1 MRTHQYH
8 HLVDRYTRGDMN
20 AVEQEEF
27 RRLLENDPGLRN
39 VLDSDRL
46 ISSAFRNDKAAIPA
60 DHTRLEQHLMSVLRG
75 GPSAS
80 PVASPA
86 AGGGVALGV
95 KTMATIVAGIG
106 IVAGSLWYL
115 RSGQDSVAPQPIAP
129 QQQLQPASPPAPGL
143 PARDPSSGG
152 TAGERTLPGYEARH
166 AGGSD
171 AGRNAVPGREER
183 AGKPD
188 AHSMNGS
195 AVLSPDSVDVKLK
208 LDRNKL
214 GDPREN

>member
-8 HLVDRYTRGDMN
+8 HLVDRYTRGDMS
-20 AVEQEEF
+20 AAEQEEF
-27 RRLLENDPGLRN
+27 RRLLESDPGLRN

-46 ISSAFRNDKAAIPA
+46 ITSALRNDRAAIPA

-86 AGGGVALGV
+86 AAGGAALGV
-95 KTMATIVAGIG
+95 KTVGTIIAGIG
-106 IVAGSLWYL
+106 IVAGSIWFL
-115 RSGQDSVAPQPIAP
+115 RSGQDPVAPQPSAP

-143 PARDPSSGG
+143 PERDPARGG
-152 TAGERTLPGYEARH
+152 AAGERTIPGYAPRH
-166 AGGSD
+166 SGVGD
-171 AGRNAVPGREER
+171 AGRDAVPAREDR

-188 AHSMNGS
+188 PHSMNGS